1 MLQKYD
7 IIDMLSTVQ
16 RIDVKKLPSMGLF
29 YKDDMRITIKKAE
42 PVHQVTYLQGIDVTD
57 SMSVSQGIKYIVK
70 NCSTFS
76 KGYTFHDLRSCD
88 IMFIFLK
95 IVSFTNGKPLVV
107 THLSKNTR
115 TAKKVEFNEDNF
127 NYFKIPEDIMK
138 KYDSVNKVFFVDR
151 YGYSPP
157 TVGVE
162 SCLTY
167 FFMNAHMYENADFFE
182 NAEYDFL
189 YFLRDKTSLDYSE
202 IENLV
207 WAFNHDLDDVEQ
219 TKVKKIVEMF
229 KGFTDYSLLCGDEKV
244 SLASKIDLGD
254 VW

>member
-7 IIDMLSTVQ
+7 IIEMLSTVQ

-29 YKDDMRITIKKAE
+29 YKDDMRITIKKAS
-42 PVHQVTYLQGIDVTD
+42 PVHRVTYSQGIDVTD

-70 NCSTFS
+70 NCTLFS
-76 KGYTFHDLRSCD
+76 DGYTFNDIRSCD

-95 IVSFTNGKPLVV
+95 IVSFTNGQPLVV

-115 TAKKVEFNEDNF
+115 TTKKVEFNEDNF
-127 NYFKIPEDIMK
+127 NYFDIPDEIMK
-138 KYDSVNKVFFVDR
+138 NYDSVNKVFFVDG

-162 SCLTY
+162 SCLTD
-167 FFMNAHMYENADFFE
+167 FFINAHMYENTEFFE
-182 NAEYDFL
+182 NAEYDFI

-207 WAFNHDLDDVEQ
+207 WAFNHDLDDDEQ
-219 TKVKKIVEMF
+219 IKVRKIIHIF
-229 KGFTDYSLLCGDEKV
+229 KEFTGYSLLCGDEKV